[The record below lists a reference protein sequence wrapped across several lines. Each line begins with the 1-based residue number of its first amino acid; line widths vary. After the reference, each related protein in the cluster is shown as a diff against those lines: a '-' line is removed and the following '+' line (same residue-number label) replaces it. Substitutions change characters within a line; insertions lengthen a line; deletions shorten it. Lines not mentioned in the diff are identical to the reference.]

1 MTAANGSTVHLD
13 RSTPTTSMW
22 ATSNNAFEGSAT
34 AELFKRATS
43 ALRPGARSSIS
54 DWMPSFSR
62 ICARYLAIA
71 CSLPGGVVVLVRT
84 ISISQPW
91 ASLASAVGSPMG
103 DGLLIATAGDWDVG
117 APADWEVGWAA
128 WCGEDTCAA
137 SGKRAL
143 NNSAPTLSTTCS
155 LRFPLTNPLQFK
167 I

>member
-62 ICARYLAIA
+62 ICARYLAMA
-71 CSLPGGVVVLVRT
+71 CSLPGGLVVLVRT
-84 ISISQPW
+84 RSISQPW
-91 ASLASAVGSPMG
+91 ASLASAVVSPMG
-103 DGLLIATAGDWDVG
+103 DGLLIVTAGAWDAGVAVDW
-117 APADWEVGWAA
+117 PAGWE
-128 WCGEDTCAA
+128 EDTCAA

-143 NNSAPTLSTTCS
+143 NSSAPTIIPTCS
-155 LRFPLTNPLQFK
+155 LRFPLTNLLHFNSK
-167 I
+167 HN